1 MNNILLDAL
10 PTEYEGVKVNTSFRI
25 GIQLALLQEET
36 DLTNRERAIL
46 SMQLLFGDE
55 DGNVKQVPK
64 NISECIRWFMTGWDH
79 DRRVSSENQ
88 NKRLIDYDVDQFRIY
103 ADFLNIYGIDLNT
116 ADLHFWAFQG
126 LLWNMPHERS
136 SFLQCIEIRTKKP
149 RKGASAEERKA
160 ISDGHKRYDLPQSKK
175 EVTYTAEEEA
185 KIDAFDKMREEA
197 LKRRRENEEILKTFG
212 G

>member
-197 LKRRRENEEILKTFG
+197 LKKRRENEEILKTFG

>member
-36 DLTNRERAIL
+36 GLTNRERAIL

-116 ADLHFWAFQG
+116 ADLHYWAFQG

-175 EVTYTAEEEA
+175 EVIYTAEEEA

-197 LKRRRENEEILKTFG
+197 LKKRRENEEILRTFG